1 MRTPRKKEKAAARAV
16 SKKPARVR
24 KLEGVVVQNYTSMP
38 IADLKPHPDNPRKG
52 DMRVLKESLEQN
64 DFYGAPLVQ
73 KSTGFILVGNHR
85 WKAAK
90 EKGLKRLPVIVI
102 DVDDERARRI
112 MLVDNRSNDIAG
124 YDDEKLKALLQATS
138 ESTKNLLGTGFGQL
152 DLAKLVRQ
160 FEPQVDQ
167 PRLDL
172 LKTYTVKCPHCGQEF
187 EFKPKG

>member
-1 MRTPRKKEKAAARAV
+1 MRTPRKKSADPV
-16 SKKPARVR
+16 SKKKPARVR
-24 KLEGVVVQNYTSMP
+24 KLEGVVVQTYTSMP
-38 IADLKPHPDNPRKG
+38 IAELKPHPDNPRKG
-52 DMRVLKESLEQN
+52 DMRVLRESLEQN

-73 KSTGFILVGNHR
+73 KSTGFILAGKHR
-85 WKAAK
+85 WMAAK
-90 EKGLKRLPVIVI
+90 EKGLKRLPVIVL
-102 DVDDERARRI
+102 DVDDARARRI

-138 ESTKNLLGTGFGQL
+138 EQAKSLLGTGFGQL

-187 EFKPKG
+187 EFKPNG